1 MQLITGNTYPV
12 KDSIKALGGRWN
24 KTAKGWEVPDEQ
36 AEAARA
42 IVTSAGPA
50 EPYTPTRRPSSY
62 AGNRRGYGSNYAR
75 FSSGA
80 EVFTNKRGRCED
92 APCCG
97 CCS

>member
-1 MQLITGNTYPV
+1 MSQTVLITGNTYPV
-12 KDSIKALGGRWN
+12 KEQIKGLGGRWN
-24 KTAKGWEVPDEQ
+24 RAAQGWNVPVEQ

-42 IVTSAGPA
+42 LVAGA
-50 EPYTPTRRPSSY
+50 GTGTRRS
-62 AGNRRGYGSNYAR
+62 GGRRYGSRYTR

-80 EVFTNKRGRCED
+80 EVFTNVRGRCED